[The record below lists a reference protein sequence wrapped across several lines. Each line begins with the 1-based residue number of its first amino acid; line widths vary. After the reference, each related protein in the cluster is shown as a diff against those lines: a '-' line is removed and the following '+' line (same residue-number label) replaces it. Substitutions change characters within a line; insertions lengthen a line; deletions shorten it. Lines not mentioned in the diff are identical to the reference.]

1 MKDGQQKLF
10 LLLIIISF
18 LQMGYF
24 WPLTPDTMASHFD
37 GSGRANGW
45 APRAFFFILY
55 AGVIALLFITFQI
68 LPRQLKRLPDSLIN
82 LPNKEY
88 WLAQERR
95 EATLGIIEKQMTL
108 FGNATLILIIGTMQ
122 LVFQANQAGSH
133 RISAEA
139 MWILLGAYV
148 LMSIVWTVKFMRR
161 FRKPQERANN
171 RGGAS

>member
-1 MKDGQQKLF
+1 LRCS
-10 LLLIIISF
+10 SF
-18 LQMGYF
+18 
-24 WPLTPDTMASHFD
+24 
-37 GSGRANGW
+37 
-45 APRAFFFILY
+45 
-55 AGVIALLFITFQI
+55 TFQI